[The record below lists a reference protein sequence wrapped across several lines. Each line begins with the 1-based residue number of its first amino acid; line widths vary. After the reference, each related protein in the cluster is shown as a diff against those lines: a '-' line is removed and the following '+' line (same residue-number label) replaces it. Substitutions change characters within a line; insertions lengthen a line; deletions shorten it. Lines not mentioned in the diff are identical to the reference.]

1 MKYFEN
7 LNYFKYIMIGFMLL
21 ELVYFIF
28 IIFLVLI
35 ELNSI
40 FFFNLRGKLK
50 FVFYFGV
57 IVIIILV

>member
-1 MKYFEN
+1 MKYFGN
-7 LNYFKYIMIGFMLL
+7 INYFKYIMIGFMLL